1 MARIFAYI
9 VHKSGVPDDTAAEL
23 PVAARKIDPTQPCTA
38 IVTGWGADLDRVCE
52 SLRDSYSEI
61 WKIAKESLAYPNA
74 ELVRKALLCV
84 VPAGSIVLVPHAH
97 FGVDLSPGL
106 SIKMDAVYLPDVVD
120 IEDVEGDWLKAVRQ
134 EFGGQVSAHM
144 RCNISRGAVLNI
156 RPGAFR
162 PSEGATAAL
171 PAGFT
176 LEKMTPGGPSEGAP
190 AAGQVVDKS
199 GDVGALTSRRR
210 YLETVAAEMGD
221 VDIAKEPVLISI
233 GRGIGEQENIAIAED
248 LAEAMGAAVSCSRPV
263 VDAKWMDKSR
273 QVGSSGQ
280 TVRPKVYLACGISG
294 SFQHLAG
301 IKGNPC
307 IVAINKNP
315 NAPIFRVA
323 EVGIVDDLLEFL
335 PALAARVREEGCVA
349 GKERR
354 QS

>member
-52 SLRDSYSEI
+52 NLRGSYSEI
-61 WKIAKESLAYPNA
+61 WKIAKEPLAYPNA
-74 ELVRKALLCV
+74 ELVRKALLCI
-84 VPAGSIVLVPHAH
+84 VPAGSMVLVPHAH

-106 SIKMDAVYLPDVVD
+106 SIRMDAAYLPDVVD
-120 IEDVEGDWLKAVRQ
+120 IEGVEGDWLKAVRQ

-162 PSEGATAAL
+162 PSEG
-171 PAGFT
+171 PV
-176 LEKMTPGGPSEGAP
+176 
-190 AAGQVVDKS
+190 AAGQIVDKS
-199 GDVGALTSRRR
+199 VDVGTLAARRR

-280 TVRPKVYLACGISG
+280 TVRPKVYMACGISG

-301 IKGNPC
+301 IKGNPF

-315 NAPIFRVA
+315 KAPIFRVA
-323 EVGIVDDLLEFL
+323 ELGIVDDLLEFL
-335 PALAARVREEGCVA
+335 PALAARVREESCVP
-349 GKERR
+349 GKERQR
-354 QS
+354 S